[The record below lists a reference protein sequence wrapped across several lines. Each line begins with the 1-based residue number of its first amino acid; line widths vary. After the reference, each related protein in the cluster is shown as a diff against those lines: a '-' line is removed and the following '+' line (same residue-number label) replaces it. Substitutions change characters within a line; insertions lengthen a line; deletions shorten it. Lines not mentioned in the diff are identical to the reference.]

1 MTASF
6 RVMAAAALYCG
17 VASWREFRRGS
28 RWFALAGALVTL
40 ALLTM
45 PVETHAVKIDLP
57 AR

>member
-6 RVMAAAALYCG
+6 WVTVAATLYCG
-17 VASWREFRRGS
+17 IASWREFRRGS

-40 ALLTM
+40 ALLTV